1 MCIPKYPTAMRNKEV
16 IALLVK
22 GLTEGLIKES
32 LNVLELDE
40 SLFSSDPDIQ
50 GNRTGAASLKKFPL
64 K

>member
-1 MCIPKYPTAMRNKEV
+1 MRNKEV

-32 LNVLELDE
+32 LNVLELGE